1 MFDYDEYASDAV
13 KVLDKYDLRETI
25 RWTMDSGRNESCD
38 IRDALVEY
46 YTNECVGYEEVG
58 EALENL
64 SLVEF
69 REYLTVRYGIQWWEH
84 ITYTA
89 Y

>member
-13 KVLDKYDLRETI
+13 KVLDKYDLREIISWIINCGTK
-25 RWTMDSGRNESCD
+25 DSYD
-38 IRDALVEY
+38 IKEALVEH
-46 YTNECVGYEEVG
+46 YTNECVGCEEVG

-64 SLVEF
+64 SLDEF
-69 REYLTVRYGIQWWEH
+69 REYLTERYGIQWWEH

>member
-1 MFDYDEYASDAV
+1 MFDYDEFASEAA
-13 KVLDKYDLRETI
+13 KVLDKYDLREPLNWI
-25 RWTMDSGRNESCD
+25 INGGCKDSYD
-38 IRDALVEY
+38 IREALSEH
-46 YTNECVGYEEVG
+46 YTNNCVGYEEVA

-64 SLVEF
+64 SLDEF
-69 REYLTVRYGIQWWEH
+69 REYLTVRYGVQWWEH